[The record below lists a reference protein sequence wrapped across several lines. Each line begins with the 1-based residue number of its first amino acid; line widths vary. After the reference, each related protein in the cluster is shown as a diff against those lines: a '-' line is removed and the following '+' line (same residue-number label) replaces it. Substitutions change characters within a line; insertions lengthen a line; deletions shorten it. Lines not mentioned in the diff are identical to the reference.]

1 MLKMFPPLVLCVM
14 LLNSASFTIS
24 KTLPLPFQT
33 TINDSL
39 AQPPEKISSR
49 ESPKSALFR
58 SDMPDESSN
67 PARMNW
73 LWLWFGFY
81 ILSGLIFGGLSG
93 YVAVS
98 KGLPP
103 HLYFFIG
110 FFLSVAG
117 YVYVLTRA
125 SSVNQNV
132 PAGLT
137 KVPETYAP
145 APCEKCGYANH
156 PAAKTC
162 AGCGTRLHPALA
174 SDMDRLG

>member
-14 LLNSASFTIS
+14 FLNSASFKSS

-33 TINDSL
+33 TINDTL
-39 AQPPEKISSR
+39 AQPPKKISLR

-58 SDMPDESSN
+58 SDMPDKNSN
-67 PARMNW
+67 PARTN
-73 LWLWFGFY
+73 WLWFGLY

-103 HLYFFIG
+103 RLHFFIG
-110 FFLSVAG
+110 FFLSVVG
-117 YVYVLTRA
+117 YVYVLTRV
-125 SSVNQNV
+125 SSVKQNV

-174 SDMDRLG
+174 SDVDRLN